1 MMFDDAA
8 LTESKK
14 YEHKFLINIQH
25 ASLKKKK
32 KLKRISLLFKRLS
45 ERKLTAGP
53 TNRG

>member
-25 ASLKKKK
+25 ASLKKTKQNFSF
-32 KLKRISLLFKRLS
+32 IQ
-45 ERKLTAGP
+45 TAL
-53 TNRG
+53 

>member
-25 ASLKKKK
+25 ASLKKNLTEFLFYSNGS
-32 KLKRISLLFKRLS
+32 LK
-45 ERKLTAGP
+45 
-53 TNRG
+53 